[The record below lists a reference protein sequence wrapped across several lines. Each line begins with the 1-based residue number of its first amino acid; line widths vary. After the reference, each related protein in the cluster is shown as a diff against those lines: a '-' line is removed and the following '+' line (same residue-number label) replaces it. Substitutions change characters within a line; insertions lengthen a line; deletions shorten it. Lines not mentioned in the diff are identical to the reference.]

1 MTRQKK
7 EILKRIEQMD
17 NWIAADIE
25 LGCGFYN
32 PDAYADMYEKMDKL
46 YEQLAHLRHYNSAEE
61 MSLDERGLGPK
72 KDEDF
77 TMNI

>member
-7 EILKRIEQMD
+7 EILKKIEEMD
-17 NWIAADIE
+17 NWIAADIK
-25 LGCGFYN
+25 LGCGFGN
-32 PDAYADMYEKMDKL
+32 PETYTEMNEEMDRL

-61 MSLDERGLGPK
+61 MFFDERGLEPK

-77 TMNI
+77 TQKM